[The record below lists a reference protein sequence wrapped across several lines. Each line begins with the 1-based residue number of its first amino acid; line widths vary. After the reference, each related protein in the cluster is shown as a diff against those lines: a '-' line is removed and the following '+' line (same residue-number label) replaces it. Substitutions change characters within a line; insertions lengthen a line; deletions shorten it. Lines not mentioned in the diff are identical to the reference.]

1 MSQTLIQ
8 TSRAREYHVA
18 GMSCTHC
25 VSSVRE
31 EVSEIPGVRAVEI
44 DLATGRLVVA
54 GEGVS
59 DDAVAAAV
67 AEAGY
72 EVAR

>member
-8 TSRAREYHVA
+8 TSRAREYQVA

-31 EVSEIPGVRAVEI
+31 EVSEIPGVGAVEI